1 MLKFIVNRHIHSVS
15 EETRGRRDGI
25 RMTLQN
31 LFDEGELSLHTVQFG
46 LLHCDWKI
54 WSCRWK
60 KYELADDIA
69 KLFRSTELSRQ
80 DVSEES
86 SGGRVRAR
94 ARRNLFGDQS
104 RAEQNRA
111 EHRWTGLVGRS
122 RVETGSRPNLAAVVV
137 QHVFVA
143 KCFRS
148 Y

>member
-1 MLKFIVNRHIHSVS
+1 MKESFLYI
-15 EETRGRRDGI
+15 
-25 RMTLQN
+25 QCN
-31 LFDEGELSLHTVQFG
+31 LVCYIAIEKYGLADE
-46 LLHCDWKI
+46 
-54 WSCRWK
+54 K

-69 KLFRSTELSRQ
+69 KSFRSTELSRQ

-104 RAEQNRA
+104 RAVQAEQSGAEQNRA

-137 QHVFVA
+137 QYVFVA

>member
-1 MLKFIVNRHIHSVS
+1 MKESFLYI
-15 EETRGRRDGI
+15 
-25 RMTLQN
+25 QCN
-31 LFDEGELSLHTVQFG
+31 LVCYIAIEKYGLADE
-46 LLHCDWKI
+46 
-54 WSCRWK
+54 K

-69 KLFRSTELSRQ
+69 KSFRSTELSRQ

-104 RAEQNRA
+104 RAVQAEQSGAEWSRAEQSRTEQNRA

-137 QHVFVA
+137 QYVFVA